1 MTDGRA
7 AQQLSLLASLPLLA
21 IVALTSF
28 DVLSPSVGLAFG
40 TRRQPFW

>member
-7 AQQLSLLASLPLLA
+7 AQQLSLLASLPPLA

-28 DVLSPSVGLAFG
+28 NVLSLRSVSLWDSAQPS
-40 TRRQPFW
+40 W